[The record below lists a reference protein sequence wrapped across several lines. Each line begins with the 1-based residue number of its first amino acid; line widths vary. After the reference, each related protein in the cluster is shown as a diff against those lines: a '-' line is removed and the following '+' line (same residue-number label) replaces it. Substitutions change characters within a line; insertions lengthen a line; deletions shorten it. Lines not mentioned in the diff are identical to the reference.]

1 MTSDP
6 MVHALDARKVRS
18 DFPILG
24 RETAAG
30 IPLVYLDN
38 AATSQKPLAVIEA
51 MSDYY
56 KNHNANIHRG
66 IHRLAEEATEAYESA
81 RQRIAQFINAR
92 SWREV
97 VFTRNTTES
106 LNLLARTWGVANLEA
121 GDRVLLTEM
130 EHHSNLVPW
139 QMLSAERG
147 IVLDFIPVMADGQL
161 DMDAY
166 ASLLEREPK
175 LVSFTQMSN
184 MLGTITPAQE
194 ITRLAKEA
202 GAVVAVDAA
211 QAVPH
216 MPVDVQTLGVD
227 FMAFSAHKMLGP
239 TGIGVFY
246 GREELLREMPPYL
259 GGGDM
264 IKRVEL
270 DGFTLNDLPYKFEA
284 GTPPIAEVIG
294 FGAAV
299 DYLESLG
306 MDNVHAYEQR
316 ITEYALDRLEEI
328 PGVHVYGPSFEYKG
342 AVASFTMDGTHP
354 HDVAQI
360 LDNDGIAVRAGHHCA
375 MPVHQ
380 KYDILA
386 TTRASFYVYNTE
398 EEVDKLVEA
407 LYKVKGLFGA

>member
-6 MVHALDARKVRS
+6 KVHALDAQKIRR
-18 DFPILG
+18 DFPVLT
-24 RETAAG
+24 RETRPG
-30 IPLVYLDN
+30 VPLIYLDN
-38 AATSQKPLAVIEA
+38 AATSQKPQSVIDV
-51 MSDYY
+51 MSHYY
-56 KNHNANIHRG
+56 EYQNSNIHRG
-66 IHRLAEEATEAYESA
+66 IHRLAEEATEAYEAA
-81 RQRIAQFINAR
+81 RQTIAKFINAR
-92 SWREV
+92 SWREI

-106 LNLLARTWGVANLEA
+106 LNLLARTWGHANLQP

-130 EHHSNLVPW
+130 EHHSNIVPW
-139 QMLSAERG
+139 QMLAAERG
-147 IVLDFIPVMADGQL
+147 IVLDFVPLTDDGKL
-161 DMDAY
+161 DMEAFQ
-166 ASLLEREPK
+166 SLLELEPK

-184 MLGTITPAQE
+184 MLGTITPARE
-194 ITRLAKEA
+194 ITRMAKEA
-202 GAVVAVDAA
+202 GAVVAVDGA
-211 QAVPH
+211 QSVPH
-216 MPVDVQTLGVD
+216 IPVDVQTLDVD
-227 FMAFSAHKMLGP
+227 FLAFSSHKMLGP

-246 GREELLREMPPYL
+246 GRQELLEEMPPFL

-270 DGFTLNDLPYKFEA
+270 DGYTMNDLPYKFEA
-284 GTPPIAEVIG
+284 GTPPIAEGIG
-294 FGAAV
+294 FGAAIE
-299 DYLESLG
+299 YLESLG

-328 PGVHVYGPSFEYKG
+328 PGVKVYGPSFESKG

-360 LDNDGIAVRAGHHCA
+360 LDNEGIAVRAGHHCA

-398 EEVDKLVEA
+398 EEVDRLVDA